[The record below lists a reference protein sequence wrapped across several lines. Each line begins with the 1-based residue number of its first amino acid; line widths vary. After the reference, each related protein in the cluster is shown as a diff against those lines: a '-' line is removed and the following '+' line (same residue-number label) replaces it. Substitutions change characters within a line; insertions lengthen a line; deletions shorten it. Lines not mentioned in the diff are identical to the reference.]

1 MNTVESCSV
10 DHTKLNA
17 PLVRISKK
25 LKTKHND
32 DITVFDLRFCK
43 PNHEM
48 MPTKGMHTLE
58 HLLAVLMRKYLNDD
72 NTEII
77 DISPMACRTGFYMSV
92 IGCPSI
98 ETVIECLHNTLNEI
112 TTLTMNDVQGVN
124 EIQCGSYR
132 EHSFEEML
140 TIINKVMNKF
150 IAFKMNN

>member
-1 MNTVESCSV
+1 MNTVESFLV

-32 DITVFDLRFCK
+32 DIIVFDLRFCK

-72 NTEII
+72 QNEII

-92 IGCPSI
+92 IGTPSI
-98 ETVIECLHNTLNEI
+98 ETVIESLHKSFNDML
-112 TTLTMNDVQGVN
+112 TLTMIDVQGVN
-124 EIQCGSYR
+124 EVQCGSYK

-140 TIINKVMNKF
+140 EIVHKVKNKF
-150 IAFKMNN
+150 VVFPTVE